1 MSKEKEEESY
11 SKFVDI
17 SCKTY
22 DYEFKS
28 CETFKSRLYQ
38 RYENGSKLDCKFLKD
53 LITHCDLW
61 KNDLNQNSL
70 KSIIDYEKN
79 LIIRRKQSSLN
90 NDIWTLRDKPPY
102 DWNSQLPDWAIERI
116 KNSSWHKCKK

>member
-53 LITHCDLW
+53 LITYKHFSTFLEDLSHHY
-61 KNDLNQNSL
+61 LL
-70 KSIIDYEKN
+70 
-79 LIIRRKQSSLN
+79 
-90 NDIWTLRDKPPY
+90 
-102 DWNSQLPDWAIERI
+102 
-116 KNSSWHKCKK
+116 